1 MNSEKIIFLA
11 ILTLIIIIP
20 TANAQV
26 SIAEK
31 AEQKT
36 VGITINSIGE
46 VHVKQMVK
54 SSNVSTQIEL
64 VNGTISNLKITN
76 EVSEEKQHGM
86 IGENSILI
94 LPSNEDTII
103 EYDLKD
109 ALFFKDNMW
118 TWSFRYLED
127 TSFILPKEVDLIFVN
142 GKPVYLDKM
151 KGILCHGCQMIL
163 EYSIGEPRII
173 KNVKWEDKEFT
184 VEIRSLAEI
193 NQFSFDQSA
202 KNISFEVNG
211 KNQFVTVIIPP
222 ELLWGPYDVFLG
234 DAKIHS
240 FEYINNGTHVWV
252 SMKPDDSGSVSI
264 IGTTVVPEFP
274 LIAPLAVGFLMIVIL
289 PIIRKVNLR

>member
-1 MNSEKIIFLA
+1 MNSEKIVFLA
-11 ILTLIIIIP
+11 IVTLIIVIP
-20 TANAQV
+20 TANAEV

-31 AEQKT
+31 AEQKS

-46 VHVKQMVK
+46 VHVKQMIK
-54 SSNVSTQIEL
+54 FSNMPTQIEL

-76 EVSEEKQHGM
+76 EVGEEKQHGM
-86 IGENSILI
+86 VGENNVLI

-127 TSFILPKEVDLIFVN
+127 TSFILPKEVDLIYVN

-151 KGILCHGCQMIL
+151 RGILCHGCQMVL
-163 EYSIGEPRII
+163 EYSVNEPRVI
-173 KNVKWEDKEFT
+173 KNVKWEDKEFR

-193 NQFSFDQSA
+193 NQFSFEQST

-211 KNQFVTVIIPP
+211 ENQFVTVIIPS

-234 DAKIHS
+234 DEKIQS
-240 FEYINNGTHVWV
+240 YEYINNGTHVWV
-252 SMKPDDSGSVSI
+252 SMKPDNSGNVSI

-289 PIIRKVNLR
+289 PIIRKVNLH

>member
-1 MNSEKIIFLA
+1 M
-11 ILTLIIIIP
+11 IIIP
-20 TANAQV
+20 IANAQV

-46 VHVKQMVK
+46 VHVKQMAK
-54 SSNVSTQIEL
+54 LSSVPTQIEL

-76 EVSEEKQHGM
+76 EVGEEKQHGM
-86 IGENSILI
+86 VGENSILI

-142 GKPVYLDKM
+142 DKPVYLDKM

-193 NQFSFDQSA
+193 NQFGFDQSS
-202 KNISFEVNG
+202 KNISFDVNG
-211 KNQFVTVIIPP
+211 ENQFVTVIIPS

-234 DAKIHS
+234 DVKIQS
-240 FEYINNGTHVWV
+240 YEYVNNGTHVWV
-252 SMKPDDSGSVSI
+252 SMKPDNSGSVSI

-274 LIAPLAVGFLMIVIL
+274 LITPLTVGFLMIVIL
-289 PIIRKVNLR
+289 PIIRKVNLH

>member
-1 MNSEKIIFLA
+1 LEKIVFLV

-20 TANAQV
+20 TVNAQV

-46 VHVKQMVK
+46 VHVKQMAK
-54 SSNVSTQIEL
+54 LSSVPTQIEL
-64 VNGTISNLKITN
+64 VNGTISNLKIIN
-76 EVSEEKQHGM
+76 EVGEEKQHGM
-86 IGENSILI
+86 VGENSILI
-94 LPSNEDTII
+94 LPSSEDTII

-142 GKPVYLDKM
+142 DKPVYLDKM

-163 EYSIGEPRII
+163 KYSIDEPRII
-173 KNVKWEDKEFT
+173 KNVKWEDAEFT

-193 NQFSFDQSA
+193 NQFSFDQST
-202 KNISFEVNG
+202 KNISFDVNG

-222 ELLWGPYDVFLG
+222 ELLWGPYDVFLE
-234 DAKIHS
+234 DVKIQS
-240 FEYINNGTHVWV
+240 YEYVNNGTHVWV
-252 SMKPDDSGSVSI
+252 SMKPDNSGSVSI

-274 LIAPLAVGFLMIVIL
+274 LIAPLTVGFLMIIIL
-289 PIIRKVNLR
+289 PIIRKVNLH

>member
-46 VHVKQMVK
+46 VHVKQMAK
-54 SSNVSTQIEL
+54 LSSVPTQIEL

-76 EVSEEKQHGM
+76 EVGEEKQHGM
-86 IGENSILI
+86 VGENSILI

-142 GKPVYLDKM
+142 DKPVYLDKM

-163 EYSIGEPRII
+163 KYSIDEPRII
-173 KNVKWEDKEFT
+173 KNVKWEDREFT

-193 NQFSFDQSA
+193 NQFGFDQSS
-202 KNISFEVNG
+202 KNISFDVNG
-211 KNQFVTVIIPP
+211 ENQFVTVIIPS

-234 DAKIHS
+234 DVKIQS
-240 FEYINNGTHVWV
+240 YEYVNNGTHVWV
-252 SMKPDDSGSVSI
+252 SMKPDNSGSVSI

-274 LIAPLAVGFLMIVIL
+274 LITPLTVGFLMIVIL
-289 PIIRKVNLR
+289 PIIRKVNLH

>member
-1 MNSEKIIFLA
+1 
-11 ILTLIIIIP
+11 
-20 TANAQV
+20 V

-31 AEQKT
+31 AEQKS
-36 VGITINSIGE
+36 VGITVSSIGE
-46 VHVKQMVK
+46 VHVKQMMK
-54 SSNVSTQIEL
+54 LSNVPIQIEL

-76 EVSEEKQHGM
+76 EVGEEKQYEM
-86 IGENSILI
+86 VGESSILI

-109 ALFFKDNMW
+109 VIFFKDNMW

-142 GKPVYLDKM
+142 DKPVYLDKM

-163 EYSIGEPRII
+163 EYSIDESRII

-193 NQFSFDQSA
+193 NQFSFDQST

-211 KNQFVTVIIPP
+211 ENQFVTVIIPP

-234 DAKIHS
+234 DEKIQS
-240 FEYINNGTHVWV
+240 YEYINNGTHVWV
-252 SMKPDDSGSVSI
+252 SMKPDNSGSVSI

-274 LIAPLAVGFLMIVIL
+274 LIAPLAVGFLMILIL
-289 PIIRKVNLR
+289 PIIRKVNLH